1 MIEIGVMVRVS
12 SFLCVKDEIKARK
25 NEHGNYSDQLELIYV
40 GRYDYLKP
48 KAGFDID
55 TVHRFVKSSLNI
67 QESQAFR
74 FIKRRGKYH
83 VSR

>member
-1 MIEIGVMVRVS
+1 MIEIGAMVRVS
-12 SFLCVKDEIKARK
+12 SLLCVKDEIMARK
-25 NEHGNYSDQLELIYV
+25 NEHGDYSDQLELVYV

-48 KAGFDID
+48 KAGFCLD

-67 QESQAFR
+67 QDAQVFR